1 MFAEERQSKIYE
13 IIYQQQT
20 VKVTELSRLLDISE
34 ATIRRDLDE
43 MQLQNKI
50 IRTHGGAML
59 AYSVGRPINSAELMA
74 KDVELKHRIAS
85 VAYEHIKDHDTLLL
99 DSSSTVYEL
108 ARLIASEQRANLR
121 IITTS
126 LLVVQALANCK
137 SYKVMIIGG
146 EINYSHNTVEGYV
159 ASNAIKQIR
168 VDKSFMGINGI
179 DENFGFSTPR
189 YEDAEIKTQM
199 VNSAV
204 ESFVLADHTKFN
216 KVYLVKVEATVT
228 CLITDTQISGFPYEM
243 INDELEIIFVD
254 KYQIPQS

>member
-108 ARLIASEQRANLR
+108 ARMIASEQRANLR

-126 LLVVQALANCK
+126 LLVVQALSNCK
-137 SYKVMIIGG
+137 TYKVMIIGG
-146 EINYSHNTVEGYV
+146 ELIIRIIQSRDMLLPMRSSRFE
-159 ASNAIKQIR
+159 SIR
-168 VDKSFMGINGI
+168 VLWVLMG
-179 DENFGFSTPR
+179 
-189 YEDAEIKTQM
+189 
-199 VNSAV
+199 
-204 ESFVLADHTKFN
+204 
-216 KVYLVKVEATVT
+216 
-228 CLITDTQISGFPYEM
+228 
-243 INDELEIIFVD
+243 
-254 KYQIPQS
+254 